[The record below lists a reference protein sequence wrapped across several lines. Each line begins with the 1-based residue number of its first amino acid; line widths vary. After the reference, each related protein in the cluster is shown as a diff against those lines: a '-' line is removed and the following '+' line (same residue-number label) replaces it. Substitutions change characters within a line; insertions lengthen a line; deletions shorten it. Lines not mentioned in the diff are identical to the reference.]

1 MRGWWP
7 GCILMP
13 RAPQIRME
21 SYCGLP
27 VDALDKMSEQVEI
40 KSFYIYFTLKESYCS
55 SFLKVSTI
63 NVQIDEL
70 Y

>member
-1 MRGWWP
+1 
-7 GCILMP
+7 
-13 RAPQIRME
+13 ME

-27 VDALDKMSEQVEI
+27 VAVEYNTLDKMFEQVVFPPEI
-40 KSFYIYFTLKESYCS
+40 KSFSVYFILKESHCS

-63 NVQIDEL
+63 NVQIDDL